1 MWNRH
6 NVKIL
11 LSKEEISVLIEHHQA
26 QADAAWES
34 GERAAEG
41 VLRRLGVLKDP
52 VEPKPAQRPQRK
64 RS

>member
-34 GERAAEG
+34 GEREEAGCREIRIQHLLKFSHESAA
-41 VLRRLGVLKDP
+41 
-52 VEPKPAQRPQRK
+52 
-64 RS
+64 